1 MGPELLRFVL
11 FRLLTAIPLLLA
23 VSLVAFTLLRL
34 VPGDVAIELAGPLAS
49 PEELDR
55 IQRQL
60 GLDRPFLE
68 QMVTWYSA
76 LAQGDLGQ
84 SFLLKRGVTEA
95 IIERLPVTLS
105 LTGLA
110 LLFSVILGV
119 TLGTVAAMKHGTR
132 TDQLLMTGAV
142 LGLSFADF
150 WLGLALIYALS
161 VSMGWFPSGG
171 YVPFARDPAEWLWHL
186 TIPAIT
192 LALTQMGFLARMTR
206 SSMLEVLRQDFI
218 RTARAKGVPE
228 RIVIMKHAL
237 SNALIPVV
245 TVIGLTTGILLSGA
259 VVIEQVF
266 SLPGVGRLIVGS
278 IVRRDYPVV
287 QGALLF
293 TASIFLC
300 VNILVDVLYA
310 ALDPRV
316 RHAT

>member
-1 MGPELLRFVL
+1 MLRFVL
-11 FRLLTAIPLLLA
+11 FRLLTAVPLLLA
-23 VSLVAFTLLRL
+23 VSLVAFTMLRL
-34 VPGDVAIELAGPLAS
+34 VPGDVAIELAGPLAT

-60 GLDRPFLE
+60 GLDRPFFE
-68 QMVTWYSA
+68 QMVTWYRA
-76 LAQGDLGQ
+76 LAHGDLGQ

-105 LTGLA
+105 LTGLS

-119 TLGTVAAMKHGTR
+119 TLGTVAAMKHNTR
-132 TDQLLMTGAV
+132 ADQFLMTGAL

-161 VSMGWFPSGG
+161 VAMGWFPSGG
-171 YVPFARDPAEWLWHL
+171 YVPFAQSPAAWLWHL
-186 TIPAIT
+186 TLPAMT

-228 RIVIMKHAL
+228 RLVIMKHAL
-237 SNALIPVV
+237 ANAMIPVV

-300 VNILVDVLYA
+300 VNVLVDVLYA

-316 RHAT
+316 RHAD